1 MSKLQRRLFISSV
14 LTLATSVIVAMPA
27 PALAQAS
34 NYPNKTI
41 TLVTPFGAGSPFDL
55 LGRVFADRLDAY

>member
-1 MSKLQRRLFISSV
+1 MSIISLRSLNAFLFA
-14 LTLATSVIVAMPA
+14 LAGFAAATMPA

-41 TLVTPFGAGSPFDL
+41 TLVTPFGAGSPFD
-55 LGRVFADRLDAY
+55 